1 MPTQEN
7 SEAFHSG
14 SATKNGKK
22 SGMSAQEALAVEKQS
37 SSGTS
42 KPSEMT
48 KAEALAVAWTGI
60 EALAVMKQANLFHSP
75 KTGRVWIELIDVEL
89 TSANGLKALA
99 GEAK

>member
-22 SGMSAQEALAVEKQS
+22 SGMSAQEALAGGVQS
-37 SSGTS
+37 LKDTS
-42 KPSEMT
+42 TPSDMT
-48 KAEALAVAWTGI
+48 KAEALEVAWTGI

-75 KTGRVWIELIDVEL
+75 KTGRVWIELINVEL
-89 TSANGLKALA
+89 TTANGLKALA
-99 GEAK
+99 VEAK

>member
-22 SGMSAQEALAVEKQS
+22 SVMSAREALVVEKQS

-60 EALAVMKQANLFHSP
+60 EALAVMKQANLFRSP
-75 KTGRVWIELIDVEL
+75 KTGRVWIELVDVEL

-99 GEAK
+99 VEAK

>member
-7 SEAFHSG
+7 LEAFHSG

-37 SSGTS
+37 LKDTS

-48 KAEALAVAWTGI
+48 KALAVAWTGI

-75 KTGRVWIELIDVEL
+75 KTGRVWIELVDVEL
-89 TSANGLKALA
+89 TTANGLKALA
-99 GEAK
+99 TEAK

>member
-14 SATKNGKK
+14 SATKTGKK
-22 SGMSAQEALAVEKQS
+22 SGMSAHEALAVEKQS

-99 GEAK
+99 VEAK

>member
-1 MPTQEN
+1 MPTQDN

-22 SGMSAQEALAVEKQS
+22 SGMSAQEALAVGGQS
-37 SSGTS
+37 LKDTS

-75 KTGRVWIELIDVEL
+75 KTGRVWIELVDVEL
-89 TSANGLKALA
+89 TTANGLKALA
-99 GEAK
+99 MDAK

>member
-37 SSGTS
+37 SNGTS

-75 KTGRVWIELIDVEL
+75 KTGRVWIELVDVEL
-89 TSANGLKALA
+89 TTANGLKALA
-99 GEAK
+99 VEAK

>member
-14 SATKNGKK
+14 NATKTGKK

-48 KAEALAVAWTGI
+48 KAEALAVAWTGV

-75 KTGRVWIELIDVEL
+75 KTGRVWVELVDVEL
-89 TSANGLKALA
+89 TTANGLKALA
-99 GEAK
+99 MDAK

>member
-14 SATKNGKK
+14 NAIKTGKK
-22 SGMSAQEALAVEKQS
+22 SGMLAREALAVEKQS

-75 KTGRVWIELIDVEL
+75 KTGRVWIELVDVEL
-89 TSANGLKALA
+89 TTANGLKALA
-99 GEAK
+99 IEAK